1 MLTETPV
8 NPLKSEPPWKTH
20 GTQHAQTL
28 RCSACRLPSSLPGC
42 EGSVRWQ
49 AAELRRTGVSHR
61 CCFLGV
67 ETREELVWE
76 TWELGREFTK
86 TLTLKNVH
94 SELQK
99 LSFRPPV
106 STVFSTILPQTILLS
121 PGTSFSLPVTFRP
134 LQKHE
139 YSDSIEFRSKAGVF
153 QVSLRATIPCHA
165 LEVPEVISVPLCAVC
180 DTSQTTFVFRNT
192 SKLRTNFLWEVGLPF
207 QLSPEAGML
216 NPGEECSV
224 TVVFKP
230 QAALVYQE
238 EASCAFGEEG
248 ESRCSVLLQGL
259 SKYPHLQICPLE
271 REDGRSVLEFGSVPV
286 GQTLEKHFDIF
297 NPSQV
302 STSFR
307 LSRVQQPDL
316 LEAVFQCEVREGRV
330 APGSSVRVPVT
341 FSPQVVDC
349 TSVEYFSLSYPGA
362 LSRAML
368 KVTGTCEGPRVSLG
382 AAVLDFGCLA
392 LGEEAMRTVELANS
406 AAAEAYFQFDVDA
419 SGHSVFTLE
428 PPCGILQS
436 YACFTVLVHFRP
448 RQPITHYRRVA
459 CLLLHREPL
468 FLDLIGTCHTEH
480 LRPAVLSAK
489 HLRRYH
495 IHRARGLTCY
505 PPDILST
512 MLTENKLQLDQEGA
526 LCLSENTTTNTPML
540 ESAELERKPMEEYF
554 EESVGVSAGLR
565 VHREL
570 SGTFS
575 GPHVSVDPPDLLF
588 YGGSRS
594 RPVSVTNHTKGKLS
608 LQWTSALGSPFT
620 ISPASCELA
629 PLKSTSFRVIYKPLQ
644 DNTLHGAQLECF
656 ASYKVLQDHYQVDS
670 RTVCPPWCITVNVC
684 GHSFQR
690 GCEHFSPSLS
700 IHRPLVVFP
709 PLSQT
714 SHRTVLLQNVGDL
727 PITFSLDPEECPSVT
742 VRPTSSLIGP
752 GDHQILMLRSTPAE
766 YGPGKLLLS
775 LQLNATSKY
784 TKELTVVS
792 IVEKPRIS
800 IEGDGSLFLKP
811 TAVGSCSSRSCWVKN
826 MSRTPLQ
833 FKWRILSSDRRVLS
847 VHPEGGILQPNE
859 TKAQMWSFT
868 PLAEMLYTLKP
879 SLTFW
884 PAESPE
890 NRRSRLCISV
900 VGSASQGSMQ
910 AECFVLDLGDIL
922 VASSQPCHLPL
933 LNNGSCDLTFSLEV
947 QQSIQD
953 PDLPQDEWKDP
964 LALELDSLTGTIP
977 ARSRMLIR
985 CRVRPA
991 RRVRYTWSIS
1001 YHTLNHRGSAL
1012 TGPHALCQVQCRGV
1026 YPELRVT
1033 DAHGQGS
1040 TAGLNKRHIWRLL
1053 SLSALNAHLSR
1064 DPTPPEL
1071 LYRTPT
1077 RHSLRRHPS
1086 IFTPVM
1092 LDFNFNAAPLGS
1104 DPSSV
1109 MLVLENT
1116 GSIPVEW
1123 RFLFPEDQHIELEYW
1138 AESGELSPTELHHMR
1153 VQDGRLISIMPRSG
1167 KLEPGQQRALEL
1179 AYRHEFTGTYRL
1191 PVVLKL
1197 SYGREI
1203 LLNFT
1208 GVTVEKDTRY
1218 IHFTSNK
1225 HIFAPVAIGGYSP
1238 PRQTYEMYNGGAVP
1252 VLYRID
1258 TALLDQ
1264 LTADNFGHP
1273 ILQCL
1278 NPTGEVQPGC
1288 MALIEWI
1295 FSPLEAKTYSVDVP
1309 IHVLEGDSVL
1319 MTFEGCGF
1327 DSRAL
1332 GESAPLHLHRD
1343 HPAIPS
1349 PQREALPGQ
1358 LVTLSEEYISLGD
1371 IPVCSRTTRILFLTN
1386 ISSTDTV
1393 VYTWNLEEQDHQ
1405 EAVRIH
1411 PESGELE
1418 AGQSTTLILTLQAS
1432 GNPTFYLLN
1441 LICQVTPAGSVTQYE
1456 QELQQWEQEKQRQKD
1471 EFTITEQ
1478 NSQLPSPPQ
1487 QHDDTLLRNGTQEC
1501 ATLAQKTSIALRTY
1515 KTLPPIHSMS
1525 SSLEGGPCL
1534 SPTRAERRALR
1545 EAFRVWRRPESPRP
1559 ALLHLGV
1566 TARSHSLLEFQSY
1579 YPTCFH
1585 AHYIQRNLQPRA
1597 PLPEARERLS
1607 HSAKTL
1613 LLSHGPEREIVT
1625 HALSAIIS
1633 GVLDDPLFH
1642 QSLVESCAFPV
1653 PYFIQLRSAEPQHSD
1668 SRSYS
1673 HSPGCVESPG
1683 PGARSSSS
1691 SVQVRRAA
1699 AGPGHRRGE
1708 EPNKSAPES
1717 GQHLSELQ
1725 DAWQQEQELVMR
1737 EAISRLPEFC
1747 DLLEDVLLNTLQN
1760 LMMEAFHGELVLTTK
1775 PRVIA
1780 QPPPHSRRSPSRAS
1794 QRSSQLIA
1802 ETDRTKEANG
1812 PSRTSPSLGPQPVPS
1827 MPPSSP
1833 EQQD

>member
-1 MLTETPV
+1 M
-8 NPLKSEPPWKTH
+8 
-20 GTQHAQTL
+20 QTL

-248 ESRCSVLLQGL
+248 ESRCSVLLQA
-259 SKYPHLQICPLE
+259 KYPHLQICPLE

-302 STSFR
+302 TPPPLYST
-307 LSRVQQPDL
+307 QPDL

-700 IHRPLVVFP
+700 IHRPLVFP

-752 GDHQILMLRSTPAE
+752 GDHQILMLRSTAVTMRVPFR
-766 YGPGKLLLS
+766 P
-775 LQLNATSKY
+775 Q
-784 TKELTVVS
+784 ELTVVS

-859 TKAQMWSFT
+859 TK
-868 PLAEMLYTLKP
+868 
-879 SLTFW
+879 
-884 PAESPE
+884 
-890 NRRSRLCISV
+890 V
-900 VGSASQGSMQ
+900 SAGGLWLQ
-910 AECFVLDLGDIL
+910 AGL
-922 VASSQPCHLPL
+922 
-933 LNNGSCDLTFSLEV
+933 FSLL
-947 QQSIQD
+947 SCC
-953 PDLPQDEWKDP
+953 P
-964 LALELDSLTGTIP
+964 ALELDSLTGTIP

-1001 YHTLNHRGSAL
+1001 YHTLNHRSAL

-1393 VYTWNLEEQDHQ
+1393 VYTWNLED
-1405 EAVRIH
+1405 RFL
-1411 PESGELE
+1411 PD
-1418 AGQSTTLILTLQAS
+1418 
-1432 GNPTFYLLN
+1432 LL
-1441 LICQVTPAGSVTQYE
+1441 VP
-1456 QELQQWEQEKQRQKD
+1456 
-1471 EFTITEQ
+1471 
-1478 NSQLPSPPQ
+1478 LPS
-1487 QHDDTLLRNGTQEC
+1487 TLL
-1501 ATLAQKTSIALRTY
+1501 LASLLSLHPSFFVSPVSLSQ
-1515 KTLPPIHSMS
+1515 TLPPIHSMS

-1579 YPTCFH
+1579 YPTF
-1585 AHYIQRNLQPRA
+1585 NTLK
-1597 PLPEARERLS
+1597 E
-1607 HSAKTL
+1607 TDDL
-1613 LLSHGPEREIVT
+1613 LLPLIRYLSSVFGTVSHGPLHLVQT
-1625 HALSAIIS
+1625 GHNLSFTESSLLYFYVNS

-1725 DAWQQEQELVMR
+1725 DAWQQEQELGAVKSGLHHR
-1737 EAISRLPEFC
+1737 CSHHNVCSSPRLPEFC

-1780 QPPPHSRRSPSRAS
+1780 QPPPHSRFVRMPLCSRLCS
-1794 QRSSQLIA
+1794 YTSTYPVCMLSYIHSFTQLYGRVIFTA
-1802 ETDRTKEANG
+1802 A
-1812 PSRTSPSLGPQPVPS
+1812 V
-1827 MPPSSP
+1827 
-1833 EQQD
+1833 